1 MNTALF
7 NATFIM
13 AFVVLCLVAT
23 FFVIFIIKEIKYDRR
38 NKEYKRFLTSKRDK
52 REE

>member
-13 AFVVLCLVAT
+13 AFVVLLFVAV
-23 FFVIFIIKEIKYDRR
+23 FFVIFIRNEIKRGRR
-38 NKEYKRFLTSKRDK
+38 NKKWNGI
-52 REE
+52 